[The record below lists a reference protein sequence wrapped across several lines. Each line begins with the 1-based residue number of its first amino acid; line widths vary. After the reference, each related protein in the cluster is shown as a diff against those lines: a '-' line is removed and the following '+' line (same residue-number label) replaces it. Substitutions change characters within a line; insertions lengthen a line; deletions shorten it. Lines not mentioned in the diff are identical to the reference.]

1 MNPPVSPLSTTTRRS
16 SVNTLAT
23 RIPPNYPAGSRF
35 RVLSP
40 DGSEVSVTVP
50 AGAEAGD
57 MIQVPLTVTDQPD
70 WAPVAGVKYTQAR
83 PSGKWSTSLFNVT
96 DHLGICG
103 LACFCC
109 TAPISA

>member
-1 MNPPVSPLSTTTRRS
+1 MNPPVSPLSTTTTRRS

-57 MIQVPLTVTDQPD
+57 MIQVPLAVTDQPN
-70 WAPVAGVKYTQAR
+70 WAPVGGSAQVNFAALLR
-83 PSGKWSTSLFNVT
+83 RH
-96 DHLGICG
+96 DHATRLTG
-103 LACFCC
+103 
-109 TAPISA
+109 